1 MNKPANR
8 GALLALIAGAFLGN
22 TAAAASSEPRTV
34 TVNCSAGK
42 TLAKA
47 LERGN
52 EDRPLL
58 VLVRG
63 TCNETVTI
71 DRDDVTLRGEAGF
84 AGAIVGPDPA
94 ADTLTILSS
103 RVAIEDLAISG
114 GRNGIV
120 SGGAGRLAIRGTT
133 VQLTG
138 RTGIVVGSSS
148 GATIDGSTIQLNP
161 RDGVSVEGS
170 QATIINSSVS
180 QNGRVGVFVGVGAS
194 VRVGIDNANNAAP
207 STVSQNGASGINVF
221 LGGAALIGNSTV
233 TQNGA
238 DPAST
243 TGRSGISVTQGTA
256 DIAGSNTVAN
266 NAGQGI
272 FVRSGTVQI
281 GNTSFAFSS
290 ANTITGNGSA
300 AQPGGVF
307 GLLGASLVIRDA
319 LISSNQGF
327 GVGLSTRSQ
336 AQLFNSQ
343 ILNNVAAGTNAGDGI
358 RVFFGSALTPFT
370 PPSVVTGNAGAGLV
384 CFDPE
389 SSAINLA
396 LLGSAGNGAPDNCTG
411 F

>member
-1 MNKPANR
+1 MNKVTTRAF
-8 GALLALIAGAFLGN
+8 LALIAGAFLSN
-22 TAAAASSEPRTV
+22 PVAAANSEPRTV

-63 TCNETVTI
+63 TCNENVTI

-84 AGAIVGPDPA
+84 AGAIAGLDA
-94 ADTLTILSS
+94 ALDTLTILSS
-103 RVAIEDLAISG
+103 RVAVEDLVISG

-120 SGGAGRLAIRGTT
+120 SGGAGRLAVRGTT
-133 VQLTG
+133 VQSTG

-161 RDGVSVEGS
+161 RDGVSIEGS
-170 QATIINSSVS
+170 QATVINSTVS
-180 QNGRVGVFVGVGAS
+180 QNGRVGIFVGTAS
-194 VRVGIDNANNAAP
+194 AVRIGIDNQNNAAAT
-207 STVSQNGASGINVF
+207 TVSQNGANGINVF
-221 LGGAALIGNSTV
+221 MGAALIANTSI

-238 DPAST
+238 DPASSA
-243 TGRSGISVTQGTA
+243 GRAGIGVTQGTA
-256 DIAGSNTVAN
+256 DIAGSNTISN
-266 NAGQGI
+266 NAGQGV
-272 FVRSGTVQI
+272 FARSSTVQI
-281 GNTSFAFSS
+281 GNTSFAFPS
-290 ANTITGNGSA
+290 ANTISANGSA

-307 GLLGASLVIRDA
+307 GLLGTSFVIRDA
-319 LISSNQGF
+319 VISGNQGF

-336 AQLFNSQ
+336 AQLFGSQ
-343 ILNNVAAGTNAGDGI
+343 ITGTVAAGGNPGDGI

-370 PPSVVTGNAGAGLV
+370 PPSVVSGNAGAGLL
-384 CFDPE
+384 CTDAE
-389 SSAINLA
+389 SSAINLG
-396 LLGSAGNGAPDNCTG
+396 LLGSAGNGAPDSCTS

>member
-1 MNKPANR
+1 V
-8 GALLALIAGAFLGN
+8 LA
-22 TAAAASSEPRTV
+22 
-34 TVNCSAGK
+34 
-42 TLAKA
+42 
-47 LERGN
+47 
-52 EDRPLL
+52 D
-58 VLVRG
+58 
-63 TCNETVTI
+63 
-71 DRDDVTLRGEAGF
+71 
-84 AGAIVGPDPA
+84 
-94 ADTLTILSS
+94 
-103 RVAIEDLAISG
+103 RVAIEDLVVTG
-114 GRNGIV
+114 GRNGIAA
-120 SGGAGRLAIRGTT
+120 GGAGRLAVRGTT

-194 VRVGIDNANNAAP
+194 VRVGIDNQNNAAGT
-207 STVSQNGASGINVF
+207 TVSQNGANGVNVF
-221 LGGAALIGNSTV
+221 LGAALIANNSI
-233 TQNGA
+233 TQNGT

-243 TGRSGISVTQGTA
+243 AGRAGISVIQGTA

-396 LLGSAGNGAPDNCTG
+396 LLGSAGNGAPDNCTA